1 MINVRMLSF
10 YWPMASRW
18 ESEVEIVA
26 AEYPCDLWLGFLVMV
41 DDNEEPI
48 KHKESRKHSEDH
60 EIIFQQLLGRVTEII
75 GRTEVETSRVC
86 SGTPNNPVGFVED
99 F

>member
-1 MINVRMLSF
+1 MINVSF
-10 YWPMASRW
+10 VSSGRPMASGW

-26 AEYPCDLWLGFLVMV
+26 AEYPCGLWLGFVLEV
-41 DDNEEPI
+41 DDSEEPI
-48 KHKESRKHSEDH
+48 KHDESRKHSEYH
-60 EIIFQQLLGRVTEII
+60 EIIFQQLLDRVIERMW
-75 GRTEVETSRVC
+75 RTEVETSRVC